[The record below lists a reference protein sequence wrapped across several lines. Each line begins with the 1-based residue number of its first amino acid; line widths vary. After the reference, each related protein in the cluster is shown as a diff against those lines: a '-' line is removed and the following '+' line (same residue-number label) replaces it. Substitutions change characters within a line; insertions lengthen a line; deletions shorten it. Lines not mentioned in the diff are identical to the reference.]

1 MGIKTF
7 RTIALG
13 EFIPYEWLTKPLK
26 KMLKNK
32 ESEEDD
38 ASKEDKSNVL
48 ANMGVMLVILL
59 VIIFLT
65 VLASLFICLCKKI
78 PKCLNIF
85 QKIRAKIFWNGILR
99 FILQSYLKT
108 IIGSLFAISLISF
121 ASKNTTINAIIS
133 IVMFCML
140 VVIPVIFAAILHKHR
155 ANLHKSGIKE
165 KIGALYLG
173 MRTTTLSQ
181 RLYPSV
187 FLLRRL
193 VYAILTIACVK

>member
-65 VLASLFICLCKKI
+65 VFTSLFICLCKKC

-85 QKIRAKIFWNGILR
+85 EKIRAKIFWNGILR

-121 ASKNTTINAIIS
+121 ASKITTINAIIS

-140 VVIPVIFAAILHKHR
+140 VVIPIIFAAILHKNR
-155 ANLHKSGIKE
+155 ANLQRSAIKE
-165 KIGALYLG
+165 KIGTLYLG
-173 MRTTTLSQ
+173 MRTTTFCQ
-181 RLYPSV
+181 RLYPFA

-193 VYAILTIACVK
+193 VYAILIIVCVK